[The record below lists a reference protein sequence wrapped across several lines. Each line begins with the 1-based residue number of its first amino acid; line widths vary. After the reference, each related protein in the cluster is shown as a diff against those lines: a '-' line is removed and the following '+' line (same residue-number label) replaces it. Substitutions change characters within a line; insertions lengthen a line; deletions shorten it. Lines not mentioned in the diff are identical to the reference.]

1 MKGEQF
7 SKNFMGKLC
16 VFLAFLFL
24 CTTFLNRYGVR
35 QSVALGEDLPV
46 TEEEKVYTVVLD
58 AGHGGED
65 GGAVG
70 VNGILEKDLNMSV
83 ARYIKERL
91 ESYGCRVVMTREKD
105 RLLYTDE
112 QNIYGQRKLYDLR
125 NRLSIASSEEN
136 PILVSIHMNKFSQ
149 SKYSGLQIYYS
160 KNHPDSRVLAEKVRG
175 AVVRELQPQNKR
187 QNKEATSALYLLH
200 RAEMPAI
207 LIECGFLSN
216 PDECARLASE
226 AYQRR
231 LACVIADSI
240 FEHVKRTSL
249 EE

>member
-1 MKGEQF
+1 MRGEKF
-7 SKNFMGKLC
+7 SRIFMGKLC
-16 VFLAFLFL
+16 IFLAFLFL

-35 QSVALGEDLPV
+35 QSIAFADGLPV
-46 TEEEKVYTVVLD
+46 TEEEKIYTVVLD

-70 VNGILEKDLNMSV
+70 VNGVLEKDLNLTI

-91 ESYGCRVVMTREKD
+91 ESKGCRVVMTRTED
-105 RLLYTDE
+105 RLLYTEE

-125 NRLSIASSEEN
+125 NRLSIAAAEEN

-149 SKYSGLQIYYS
+149 AKYSGLQIYYS
-160 KNHPDSRVLAEKVRG
+160 KNHPDSRVLASTVRNH
-175 AVVRELQPQNKR
+175 AVKELQPQNKR

-200 RAEMPAI
+200 RAQMPAV

-216 PDECARLASE
+216 PDECASLSSE

-240 FEHVKRTSL
+240 FAHLTRSATE
-249 EE
+249 

>member
-1 MKGEQF
+1 MIKGEQY
-7 SKNFMGKLC
+7 SKSFMGKLC

-35 QSVALGEDLPV
+35 QSIALGGDLPV
-46 TEEEKVYTVVLD
+46 TEDEKLWTVVLD

-70 VNGILEKDLNMSV
+70 TNDVLEKDLNLTI
-83 ARYIKERL
+83 ARLIKEYL
-91 ESYGCRVVMTREKD
+91 EKRNCRVVMTRDED

-125 NRLSIASSEEN
+125 NRLEIAAAQEN

-149 SKYSGLQIYYS
+149 AKYSGLQIYYS
-160 KNHPDSRVLAEKVRG
+160 QNHPDSKVLATEIRERT
-175 AVVRELQPQNKR
+175 VRELQPQNNR
-187 QNKEATSALYLLH
+187 QNKAATSSIYLLH
-200 RAEMPAI
+200 RAQMPAV

-216 PDECARLASE
+216 PDECAKLSSEEYQRQLAS
-226 AYQRR
+226 
-231 LACVIADSI
+231 VIGESI
-240 FEHVKRTSL
+240 LSYVKRTSL
-249 EE
+249 E

>member
-1 MKGEQF
+1 MKREQF
-7 SKNFMGKLC
+7 SKNFMRKLC

-35 QSVALGEDLPV
+35 QSIAFGDDLPV

-70 VNGILEKDLNMSV
+70 VNGVLEKDLNLTI
-83 ARYIKERL
+83 ARYLKESL
-91 ESYGCRVVMTREKD
+91 ESRGCRVVMTREED

-125 NRLSIASSEEN
+125 NRLAIASSEEN

-160 KNHPDSRVLAEKVRG
+160 GNHLDSQRLATEIRNRIVLQ
-175 AVVRELQPQNKR
+175 LQPQNNR
-187 QNKEATSALYLLH
+187 QNKKATSSIYLLH
-200 RAEMPAI
+200 RAEMPAV

-216 PDECARLASE
+216 PDECAKLSSE
-226 AYQRR
+226 AYQRQ
-231 LACVIADSI
+231 LSCAIADSI
-240 FEHVKRTSL
+240 LSYIKRASFDQ
-249 EE
+249 